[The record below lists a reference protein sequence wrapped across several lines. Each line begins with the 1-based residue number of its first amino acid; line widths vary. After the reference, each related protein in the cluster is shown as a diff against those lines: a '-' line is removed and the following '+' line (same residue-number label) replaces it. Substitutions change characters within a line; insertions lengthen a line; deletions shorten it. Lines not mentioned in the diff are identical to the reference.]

1 MRDQNT
7 IPLRHSHLLV
17 QLWSNSQGK
26 TQTHLYDNRAPSHC
40 MTKSY
45 SRTWEEEQQISVVVL
60 LACLAIAPT
69 MAAEQGVSPTADSL
83 HPNNWHA

>member
-7 IPLRHSHLLV
+7 IPLRHSHSLV

-45 SRTWEEEQQISVVVL
+45 SRTWEEEQ
-60 LACLAIAPT
+60 
-69 MAAEQGVSPTADSL
+69 
-83 HPNNWHA
+83 